1 MHYTSTARYLCIG
14 FSLSCC
20 KDKQKTQNNKNFL
33 YKIWYGE
40 RHIVSALRS
49 YILFFQF
56 LFCSFRIYIYFCRQ
70 NSKHIIMKAMTLSPS
85 SPVSAKYWSELKD
98 LSNSVK
104 LELITLLSSSVANSV
119 SEPSSEKGWTKSFAG
134 RWQDDRTAEE
144 IIEDIRSSRNAN
156 LKELVL

>member
-1 MHYTSTARYLCIG
+1 
-14 FSLSCC
+14 
-20 KDKQKTQNNKNFL
+20 
-33 YKIWYGE
+33 
-40 RHIVSALRS
+40 
-49 YILFFQF
+49 
-56 LFCSFRIYIYFCRQ
+56 
-70 NSKHIIMKAMTLSPS
+70 MKAMTLSPS

-144 IIEDIRSSRNAN
+144 IIEDIRASRNAN

>member
-1 MHYTSTARYLCIG
+1 
-14 FSLSCC
+14 
-20 KDKQKTQNNKNFL
+20 
-33 YKIWYGE
+33 
-40 RHIVSALRS
+40 
-49 YILFFQF
+49 
-56 LFCSFRIYIYFCRQ
+56 
-70 NSKHIIMKAMTLSPS
+70 MKAMTLSPS

-144 IIEDIRSSRNAN
+144 IIEDIRSSRVTDNVQHLSRIEGLQIEN
-156 LKELVL
+156 WIQR